1 MSITF
6 IPVYEDLIDLIWTEN
21 RAPPPNSQIYIQ
33 PLQFAGTFASIY
45 YAMCYVWMFNIYLIW
60 NWFRLESENIDN
72 WTLLSWINFGQSAS
86 KVNTSKLKG
95 STAFFKKRFV

>member
-21 RAPPPNSQIYIQ
+21 RAPPPNSKIYIQ

-45 YAMCYVWMFNIYLIW
+45 YAMCYV
-60 NWFRLESENIDN
+60 
-72 WTLLSWINFGQSAS
+72 
-86 KVNTSKLKG
+86 
-95 STAFFKKRFV
+95 